1 MSQTAGRCWVNPSKS
16 PGSPFPSTAAR
27 RPVVAAVLLL
37 WLLLIHLFL
46 NLKWCSP
53 CPLWIKGEALRQVL
67 VNRYYG
73 NVRPAGRRESLTS
86 FGNGPLS
93 AGSTGKAGA
102 GGGPGGAVGGVG
114 RGGLCRVRR
123 LAVGTEAGPHGVS
136 VRLHHP
142 MMSYRLFL
150 QTFPLLFCFYKI
162 HRNKQKPQPIAHRW
176 RRARTSMLLPALWA
190 WAEHSSPV
198 PHHVNW
204 LFLLQMRKV
213 ISFFSSLP
221 VSNCFKIKQAVFVC
235 FSLMLSWDFLG
246 LAWIILVLF

>member
-1 MSQTAGRCWVNPSKS
+1 MLSLSSLNQGRGAPASFGQ
-16 PGSPFPSTAAR
+16 P
-27 RPVVAAVLLL
+27 LL
-37 WLLLIHLFL
+37 WQRQA
-46 NLKWCSP
+46 CGTE
-53 CPLWIKGEALRQVL
+53 GEPHQLRQRASVCWQH
-67 VNRYYG
+67 RQG
-73 NVRPAGRRESLTS
+73 WGRRW
-86 FGNGPLS
+86 
-93 AGSTGKAGA
+93 AGGA
-102 GGGPGGAVGGVG
+102 GGGVG